1 MFGEPQLPSRLHA
14 VSFHEGMWTSQC
26 PKLVAGSCCWSRKLR
41 QGLLE
46 LKEMQD
52 GNSIPDVNQAKM
64 LRGPC
69 SGSSPKQWGEK
80 KPKTFCLCALHMK
93 CQRRFATSAGF
104 QICFSFLV
112 FQSSDV
118 PWADPAAGRQFW
130 PGRWMWVQLE
140 LGWAALPSLSPQ
152 DTSWGSSG
160 ARVTG
165 PGHPSGGPRWSM
177 VPRAVGKRLST
188 GSFSAEE
195 AKTPS
200 MVRAAGSIQE
210 K

>member
-1 MFGEPQLPSRLHA
+1 
-14 VSFHEGMWTSQC
+14 
-26 PKLVAGSCCWSRKLR
+26 
-41 QGLLE
+41 
-46 LKEMQD
+46 
-52 GNSIPDVNQAKM
+52 M

-69 SGSSPKQWGEK
+69 SGSSPKQRGEK
-80 KPKTFCLCALHMK
+80 KPKTLCALHMK

-130 PGRWMWVQLE
+130 LGRWMWVHLE
-140 LGWAALPSLSPQ
+140 LGWVTLPSLSPQ

-165 PGHPSGGPRWSM
+165 PGHPSCGPRWSM

-195 AKTPS
+195 ARTPS